1 MWLWLENCSRSHFKN
16 PMISRTMKNKALQ
29 IAAQPS
35 RIEEAYSL
43 IHRGLT
49 QITGQLAVIS

>member
-1 MWLWLENCSRSHFKN
+1 
-16 PMISRTMKNKALQ
+16 MKNEALQ

-35 RIEEAYSL
+35 LIEEAYDL

-49 QITGQLAVIS
+49 QITGQLAAIS